1 MEPTLTILERTAF
14 LKSTELFASIP
25 TDVLAQ
31 IAARGRELHFDAGQ
45 TIFREGEPN
54 TGVYMVIEGLVE
66 FRKGRALEGVRGSGL
81 GFGELALAESEPH
94 TFSAVAAE
102 HTHVLSISNEIFFD
116 AMLDYPEIG
125 IAMVRIMA
133 RRLTETAQRVHDLE
147 GQIAHLASTL
157 RNAGVSTPRYVSG
170 DYPRVKPPGEG

>member
-14 LKSTELFASIP
+14 LKSTEVFASIP

-54 TGVYMVIEGLVE
+54 SGVYLVIEGLVE

-81 GFGELALAESEPH
+81 GFGELALGESGLH
-94 TFSAVAAE
+94 TFSAVTAE
-102 HTHVLSISNEIFFD
+102 HTHVLNISTEIFFD
-116 AMLDYPEIG
+116 TMLDYPEIG
-125 IAMVRIMA
+125 VAMVKILS
-133 RRLTETAQRVHDLE
+133 RRLSESAQRVHDLE

-157 RNAGVSTPRYVSG
+157 RNAGLATPSYVSG
-170 DYPRVKPPGEG
+170 YYPRVKPPGE